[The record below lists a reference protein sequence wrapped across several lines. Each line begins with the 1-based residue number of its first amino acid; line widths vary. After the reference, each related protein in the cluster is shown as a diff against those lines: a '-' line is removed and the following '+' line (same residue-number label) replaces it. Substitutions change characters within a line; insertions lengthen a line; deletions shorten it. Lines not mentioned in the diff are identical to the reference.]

1 MTVPTSAG
9 FAEMAKHCTGTGTPA
24 AFTRIAVGITTGTGP
39 GSTATALASE
49 VTDVGLARVV
59 ASAVSTV
66 QTTVPNDTASW
77 VHTFTSTGDRAIT
90 EAGIFNAA
98 SPSDSDMLIVGA
110 VSPTASMVSG
120 DTLTLTMKC
129 QFKAD

>member
-1 MTVPTSAG
+1 MTIPTNEG
-9 FAEMAKHCTGTGTPA
+9 FAEMAKLCTGATSS
-24 AFTRIAVGITTGTGP
+24 AFTRIAVGI
-39 GSTATALASE
+39 GSAPSASGDTLGSE
-49 VTDVGLARVV
+49 VTDAGLARVV

-98 SPSDSDMLIVGA
+98 SGGDMLIVGA

>member
-1 MTVPTSAG
+1 MTIPTNEG
-9 FAEMAKHCTGTGTPA
+9 FAEMAKLCTGATSS
-24 AFTRIAVGITTGTGP
+24 AFTRIAVGI
-39 GSTATALASE
+39 GSAPSASGDTLGSE
-49 VTDVGLARVV
+49 VTDAGLARVV

-98 SPSDSDMLIVGA
+98 SPSDSDMLIVGT

>member
-1 MTVPTSAG
+1 MTIPTNEG
-9 FAEMAKHCTGTGTPA
+9 FAEMAKLCTGATSS
-24 AFTRIAVGITTGTGP
+24 AFTRIAVGI
-39 GSTATALASE
+39 GSAPSASGDTLGSE

-59 ASAVSTV
+59 ANAVSTV
-66 QTTVPNDTASW
+66 QTALADDTASW
-77 VHTFTSTGDRAIT
+77 VHTFTSTGTKAIT

-98 SPSDSDMLIVGA
+98 SGGDMLIVGA